1 VQAKEKACFIAAK
14 RCSGAAIG
22 IKTIFGNAVP
32 VLRLQLTVITKNR
45 LSGIFHWDG
54 LKTGT
59 TPKPGPGK

>member
-32 VLRLQLTVITKNR
+32 VLRLQLTVITKTGCA
-45 LSGIFHWDG
+45 GIFDWDG
-54 LKTGT
+54 FKIAT
-59 TPKPGPGK
+59 TRNPGAGK